1 MLDHAFGTWH
11 CHRVEFKTDSLNE
24 QSRNGLLGIGAAFE
38 GVFRNHMVTNT
49 GRMRHSAYYAIT
61 DDDWPA
67 VRERLVA
74 RIAAGG
80 RRTIT

>member
-1 MLDHAFGTWH
+1 
-11 CHRVEFKTDSLNE
+11 
-24 QSRNGLLGIGAAFE
+24 
-38 GVFRNHMVTNT
+38 VTST

-67 VRERLVA
+67 VRARLVA

-80 RRTIT
+80 RGPATQTSEGAGAPTPH